1 MVFVTFD
8 WRGFKEYAE
17 TCRVGT
23 IQIVKTT
30 EGLEIRVLTGRFG
43 FRRSFKMKD
52 DGFYENQELYDEINE
67 FCKLHDFIP
76 VEHSV
81 PDEQFHT

>member
-8 WRGFKEYAE
+8 WASFKAYAE

-23 IQIVKTT
+23 VQIVQTVD
-30 EGLEIRVLTGRFG
+30 GVEIRVLTGRFG
-43 FRRSFKMKD
+43 FRHSFKIRD
-52 DGFYENQELYDEINE
+52 DGNYEQQELYDEINE
-67 FCKLHDFIP
+67 FCRLNGFIP

-81 PDEQFHT
+81 PDEQFHS